1 MGFFSSDTGSSS
13 RSARRANGR
22 RGKTALALLFTVP
35 VFLGAFAG
43 VAYAQD
49 KTAADL
55 KKDAND
61 ALFRGDV
68 AAACVAFEQAYQ
80 VAQKAP
86 ADDPGPKPNE
96 LLFDLADCHER
107 QGYATLAAKEF
118 DQVAQAGGAN
128 AGDAKARAA
137 KLAPTPPVDAGGTA
151 GVGGTAGAGG
161 TVGGAGASGA
171 TGAGVGVAGTGAGA
185 GAATGAG
192 AAAAGDAD
200 QPREV
205 KTQSDE
211 HPTRIGDFMDTRLTW
226 VIGDDDVLKQTGQ
239 AFPLSPNVNIGD
251 RKQYRL
257 FFDNL
262 NSRFG
267 GRENLTHL
275 ALYKKMPGFIEDLD
289 TEASLIVRLDLAALA
304 SQTGN
309 LNQAFYDAG
318 SYIRAFYHTAHYDD
332 PKKVEGLGFTLW
344 PIDTD
349 RFRLGYLYDLSW
361 GGTAAGINQS
371 IFPRIVGSSPGA
383 KISYEHPLFNVFVGF
398 KTAQIVQ
405 VEETLTPGT
414 SEVEQIRIG
423 QTNYGIL
430 GGAGA
435 DPQENFH
442 FDVGGGFF
450 TQGKFDL
457 PDVEGLQVFTGGVS
471 GRVVVHH
478 QDMPVGQSID
488 FSLYRNDPDKPQVI
502 FKPEKY
508 VPEKVLWAVSAETDV
523 LLQRLKDFDVAG
535 QVTIQPAIAAAL
547 QGQLKAGFFRT
558 SLTGIYR
565 DLPYVLRNQPSFIPF
580 QTLPQDASTTPELFV
595 AAAADYYFEGP
606 RLTPGV
612 GFGVQVPS
620 TFTSESVDSSSA
632 PISRTVVVR
641 EQGNIAILPVNT
653 SAVPIVQARVSLK
666 WDISQ
671 ILATIVW
678 MQYAYDN
685 NATFVERDPNEGS
698 VALRTFVSPHFL
710 GFGGSAQ
717 ARF

>member
-1 MGFFSSDTGSSS
+1 MATTLLSGIATK
-13 RSARRANGR
+13 R
-22 RGKTALALLFTVP
+22 RGLTAFALLLTLAIP
-35 VFLGAFAG
+35 GAAG
-43 VAYAQD
+43 AQE
-49 KTAADL
+49 KSAADL
-55 KKDAND
+55 RKEAND
-61 ALFRGDV
+61 SLFKGDV

-80 VAQKAP
+80 LAQKAP
-86 ADDPGPKPNE
+86 PDDPGPKANE

-107 QGYATLAAKEF
+107 QGYATLAVKEF
-118 DQVAQAGGAN
+118 EQVAALGGGNAADAKTRAAKLGSGGAAGAAGDKP
-128 AGDAKARAA
+128 AGDAKPAGDQ
-137 KLAPTPPVDAGGTA
+137 KPAGGAA
-151 GVGGTAGAGG
+151 GGAAGA
-161 TVGGAGASGA
+161 AGA
-171 TGAGVGVAGTGAGA
+171 TG
-185 GAATGAG
+185 
-192 AAAAGDAD
+192 DAK
-200 QPREV
+200 PREV
-205 KTQSDE
+205 KTQAEES
-211 HPTRIGDFMDTRLTW
+211 PTRIGDFMDTRLTW
-226 VIGDDDVLKQTGQ
+226 VLGDDDVLKQTGQ
-239 AFPLSPNVNIGD
+239 AFPLSPNFNIGE

-257 FFDNL
+257 FFDSL

-275 ALYKKMPGFIEDLD
+275 ALYKKMPGFIDDLD

-304 SQTGN
+304 SQSGN

-318 SYIRAFYHTAHYDD
+318 SYIRAFYHTAKYDD

-349 RFRLGYLYDLSW
+349 RFRLGYLYDISW
-361 GGTAAGINQS
+361 GGTAANINQS

-383 KISYEHPLFNVFVGF
+383 KFSYEHPLFNVFVGF

-430 GGAGA
+430 GGVGA

-457 PDVEGLQVFTGGVS
+457 PDVSGLQIYTGGVS
-471 GRVVVHH
+471 GRVVVHAA
-478 QDMPVGQSID
+478 DMPVGQSID
-488 FSLYRNDPDKPQVI
+488 FSLYRNDPNKPQQI

-508 VPEKVLWAVSAETDV
+508 NLDKVLWSVSAEGSG
-523 LLQRLKDFDVAG
+523 LFQRLKDFDVTG
-535 QVTIQPAIAAAL
+535 QTTIQPAIAAAL
-547 QGQLKAGFFRT
+547 QGQLKVGFFRA
-558 SLTGIYR
+558 SLAGIFR
-565 DLPYVLRNQPSFIPF
+565 DLPFVLRNQPSFIPF
-580 QTLPQDASTTPELFV
+580 QTLPADASTAPEIFV
-595 AAAADYYFEGP
+595 AASADYYFEGP
-606 RLTPGV
+606 RLTPGI
-612 GFGVQVPS
+612 GLGVQVPS

-653 SAVPIVQARVSLK
+653 SAVPIIQARASMK
-666 WDISQ
+666 WDISA
-671 ILATIVW
+671 ILATMIWV
-678 MQYAYDN
+678 QYAYDN